1 MERFRETL
9 DFCNLK
15 DLGFEGDV
23 FTWRN
28 NNHSVFG
35 YIRERL
41 DRAVASPNWCA
52 RFPGYK
58 VISGE
63 HGNSDHQPLI
73 IQVDGAFRRPQPCVH
88 GINRRFEA
96 QWLVEENCEEIVKN
110 AWAAAEAK
118 GDKEFMSIIRSVSQD
133 LHDWN
138 KNVLGDLQ
146 ERIKKIKIYLERCR
160 REDITQVNVNR
171 EQVLCFKLDRLE
183 EQLDLFWWKRAN

>member
-1 MERFRETL
+1 M
-9 DFCNLK
+9 
-15 DLGFEGDV
+15 
-23 FTWRN
+23 
-28 NNHSVFG
+28 
-35 YIRERL
+35 
-41 DRAVASPNWCA
+41 DRAVASPNWCT

-63 HGNSDHQPLI
+63 HGHLDHQPLI
-73 IQVDGAFRRPQPCVH
+73 IYVDGAFRWPQPCVH

-146 ERIKKIKIYLERCR
+146 ERIKKIKIDLE
-160 REDITQVNVNR
+160 
-171 EQVLCFKLDRLE
+171 
-183 EQLDLFWWKRAN
+183 